1 MKFPQENKKKIFWIR
16 AGKPKFDVRQ
26 NRGVFLFSSPFR
38 PAVRCIKP
46 SVQCVF
52 VLAPHGKLADPLR
65 PSDVNAKNI
74 WMYISIPHSL
84 QGMAV
89 Y

>member
-1 MKFPQENKKKIFWIR
+1 MKCPQEPKTFWMR
-16 AGKPKFDVRQ
+16 ARKPKFDVRQ
-26 NRGVFLFSSPFR
+26 DMGVFLFSSPFR
-38 PAVRCIKP
+38 PAVSIITP
-46 SVQCVF
+46 PVQCVF

-65 PSDVNAKNI
+65 PSNVNAKDI
-74 WMYISIPHSL
+74 CMYISIPDSL